1 MRAQLQTADIVAD
14 QFLDPG
20 YGLFQIEAMAVGKPM
35 LTRMS
40 PIPEEFRS
48 ESLRSCPLV
57 DANPEN
63 LEEQLRRLVTD
74 PQLRRELGEAG
85 REWVVRFHS
94 DEAVARDW
102 APVIEHAWRGAP
114 LPAHLKA
121 AV

>member
-1 MRAQLQTADIVAD
+1 MQGADVIAD

-20 YGLFQIEAMAVGKPM
+20 YGMFPIEVMALGKPM

-40 PIPEEFRS
+40 PIPDELQT
-48 ESLRSCPLV
+48 ESLRDCPLV

-63 LEEQLRRLVTD
+63 LKDELRRLVTD

-85 REWVVRFHS
+85 REF
-94 DEAVARDW
+94 AVAHHSHAAVGRDW
-102 APVIEHAWRGAP
+102 ELVLDHAWRGAA

-121 AV
+121 SR